1 MKQLNISQKAIDSAK
16 KSVQERATKA
26 VAVVSTL
33 YTYVH
38 NMYTYTPYC
47 GHHWAKKMCPD

>member
-26 VAVVSTL
+26 VAVVSSL
-33 YTYVH
+33 YTIH
-38 NMYTYTPYC
+38 MYTLYC